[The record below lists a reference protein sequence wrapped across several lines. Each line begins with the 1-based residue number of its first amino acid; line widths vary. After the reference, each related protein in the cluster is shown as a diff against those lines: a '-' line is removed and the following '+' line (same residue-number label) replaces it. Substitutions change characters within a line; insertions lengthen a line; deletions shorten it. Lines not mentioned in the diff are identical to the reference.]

1 MNPIQNNPL
10 ANPLSALPPGLSG
23 AMPQGLAGKADTQS
37 FAQFMM
43 GALNEVNTMQQQADT
58 AVEQLFTGGEAN
70 AAEVLTAVQKADM
83 SFKMLLQIR
92 NKLVEAYQQIQDIR
106 I

>member
-1 MNPIQNNPL
+1 MNPIGSVTNPSQL
-10 ANPLSALPPGLSG
+10 AAS
-23 AMPQGLAGKADTQS
+23 MPQSLVSKADEQS
-37 FAQFMM
+37 FAQFML
-43 GALNEVNTMQQQADT
+43 GALNEVNSMQQQADS
-58 AVEQLFTGGEAN
+58 AVEQLFGGGEAN

-92 NKLVEAYQQIQDIR
+92 NKLVEAYHQIQDIR